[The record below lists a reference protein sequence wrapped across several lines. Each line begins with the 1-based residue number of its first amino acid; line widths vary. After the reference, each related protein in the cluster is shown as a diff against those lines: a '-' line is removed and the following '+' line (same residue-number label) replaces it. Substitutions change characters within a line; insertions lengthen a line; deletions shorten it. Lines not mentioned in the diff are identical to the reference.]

1 MRIRPSSRLIIISP
15 ENQVLFFFFSHEND
29 ALNGKSY
36 WATPGGGL
44 ESNESFEQ
52 AALRELR
59 EETGIIKNDVG
70 PQVATRSFP
79 MMLPS
84 GETVLAEEHF
94 FIVNVEKTDTDK
106 SGWSNNE
113 RKVIRDQYWWT
124 LEELQLT
131 KETIFPRDLIIKILT
146 DL

>member
-1 MRIRPSSRLIIISP
+1 MRIRPSSRLIMISP
-15 ENQVLFFFFSHEND
+15 ENQVLLFFFSHEND

-59 EETGIIKNDVG
+59 EETRIIKKYVG
-70 PQVATRSFP
+70 QQVATRSFP

-94 FIVNVEKTDTDK
+94 FIVYAEKTDTDK

-113 RKVIRDQYWWT
+113 RKVIRDQYWWS

>member
-15 ENQVLFFFFSHEND
+15 ENQVLLFFFSHEND

-131 KETIFPRDLIIKILT
+131 KETIFPRDLIIK
-146 DL
+146 

>member
-1 MRIRPSSRLIIISP
+1 MRIRPSSRLIIISS
-15 ENQVLFFFFSHEND
+15 ENQVLLFFFSHEND

>member
-15 ENQVLFFFFSHEND
+15 ENQVLLFFFSHEND

-79 MMLPS
+79 MML
-84 GETVLAEEHF
+84 
-94 FIVNVEKTDTDK
+94 
-106 SGWSNNE
+106 
-113 RKVIRDQYWWT
+113 
-124 LEELQLT
+124 
-131 KETIFPRDLIIKILT
+131 
-146 DL
+146 

>member
-1 MRIRPSSRLIIISP
+1 MIISP
-15 ENQVLFFFFSHEND
+15 ENQVLLFFFSHEND

>member
-15 ENQVLFFFFSHEND
+15 ENQVLLFFFSHEND
-29 ALNGKSY
+29 ALNGKPY

>member
-1 MRIRPSSRLIIISP
+1 
-15 ENQVLFFFFSHEND
+15 QVLLFFFSHEND

>member
-1 MRIRPSSRLIIISP
+1 MILSP
-15 ENQVLFFFFSHEND
+15 ENQVLLFFFSHEND

>member
-1 MRIRPSSRLIIISP
+1 L
-15 ENQVLFFFFSHEND
+15 LFFFSHEND

>member
-1 MRIRPSSRLIIISP
+1 MRIRHSSRLIIISP
-15 ENQVLFFFFSHEND
+15 ENQVLLFFFSHEND

>member
-1 MRIRPSSRLIIISP
+1 MRPSSRLIIISP
-15 ENQVLFFFFSHEND
+15 ENQVLLFFFSHEND

>member
-15 ENQVLFFFFSHEND
+15 ENQVLLFFFSHEND

-94 FIVNVEKTDTDK
+94 FIVNVEKTDTNK

>member
-15 ENQVLFFFFSHEND
+15 ENQVLLFFFSHEND

-70 PQVATRSFP
+70 PQVGTRSFP

>member
-15 ENQVLFFFFSHEND
+15 ENQVLLFFFSHEND

>member
-1 MRIRPSSRLIIISP
+1 
-15 ENQVLFFFFSHEND
+15 
-29 ALNGKSY
+29 
-36 WATPGGGL
+36 ATPGGGL

>member
-15 ENQVLFFFFSHEND
+15 ENQVLLFFFSHEND

-113 RKVIRDQYWWT
+113 RKVIRDQYCW
-124 LEELQLT
+124 
-131 KETIFPRDLIIKILT
+131 KNFN
-146 DL
+146 

>member
-15 ENQVLFFFFSHEND
+15 ENQVLLFFFSHEND

-94 FIVNVEKTDTDK
+94 FIVNVEKTDTDNQGGVTMK
-106 SGWSNNE
+106 GKLFATNTGGRWKNFN
-113 RKVIRDQYWWT
+113 
-124 LEELQLT
+124 
-131 KETIFPRDLIIKILT
+131 
-146 DL
+146 

>member
-15 ENQVLFFFFSHEND
+15 ENQVLLFFFSHEND

-106 SGWSNNE
+106 TGWSNNE